1 MRLNNL
7 NHFAWITL
15 YIKRSSYGV
24 SRLTLPDL
32 VVLICR
38 DIKRCFRQKSYGI
51 EQDIP
56 CFYLFHPTMT
66 LKHPTVSQFR
76 ASFQPVPCIALSNS
90 KARTRWRSCKRHE
103 FLMFWKNM
111 QCDEKWNHLKASS
124 LHFITYDK
132 VY

>member
-32 VVLICR
+32 VVHICR
-38 DIKRCFRQKSYGI
+38 DIQRCFRQKSYGI
-51 EQDIP
+51 EQDIL
-56 CFYLFHPTMT
+56 CFYLFDPTM
-66 LKHPTVSQFR
+66 TVSQFR
-76 ASFQPVPCIALSNS
+76 AVTFNQFLASLSRIR
-90 KARTRWRSCKRHE
+90 KLVLDGGSCKRHE
-103 FLMFWKNM
+103 FVMFWKNT
-111 QCDEKWNHLKASS
+111 QCNEKWNHLKALS
-124 LHFITYDK
+124 LHFIAYDK